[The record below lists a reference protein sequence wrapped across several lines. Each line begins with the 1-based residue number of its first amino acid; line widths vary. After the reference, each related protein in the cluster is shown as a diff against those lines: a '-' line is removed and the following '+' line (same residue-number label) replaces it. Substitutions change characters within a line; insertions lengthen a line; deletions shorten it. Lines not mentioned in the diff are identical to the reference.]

1 MSIPFYRQTSPTE
14 RAIITSSDLLR
25 KPSTVGLGLAGLGAV
40 YLTHKARKHIA
51 NKAAEISD
59 KFKIKD

>member
-1 MSIPFYRQTSPTE
+1 MSIPFYQPVSPTE
-14 RAIITSSDLLR
+14 KAIRTSSDLLR